1 MATDQSLEQSLPVS
15 EAVTDAAI
23 IAPPPK
29 IRSRKKIIDPVGLE
43 KAIDGLWQEVGKPE
57 EFRTELLGLLRR
69 TVDEGRSEIER
80 RFLDSNDGAAAIHAN
95 TYLMDV
101 LINTI
106 AEVATKKIY
115 RNANPTQG
123 EQICIAAVG
132 GYGRGEMA
140 PFSDLDLLFLLPYKQ
155 TPYSEQVVEY
165 ILYLLWDL
173 RLKVGHSTRSVD
185 ECVRQAKADMTI
197 RTTLLELRYLWG
209 AEALFADLR
218 VRFRQDVETGT
229 AMEFVEAKLSES
241 EERHDRLGD
250 SRYVIEPNVKEG
262 KGGLRDLHR
271 LFWIGKYVYKVDK
284 VKDLVDRGVLTAA
297 EARKF
302 AKAQKMLWTIRC
314 HLHYLT
320 GRAEERLTVDL
331 QTEIAKR
338 MGYTNRAG
346 AVAVERFMKHYYL
359 TSKDVGDLTRIFCAS
374 IEAENQK
381 RPRLRLSWAFSRKP
395 DVGDFRVDGDRLNV
409 MDDEIFDRDPVNL
422 IRFFHTAQK
431 HDLELHPYALRL
443 VTQNLKKIN
452 KDLRRNEEA
461 NRLFVEMLE
470 APQGPERI
478 FRRMNEAQVLGR
490 FVPDFGR
497 VVAQMQYDMYHVYT
511 VDEHTIVMLGILHK
525 IEKGELAKAV
535 PIASEVVHK
544 VLSRRA
550 LYVAVFLHDIA
561 KGRGGDHSK
570 LGERVAR
577 RLCPRL
583 GLTEEETET
592 VAWLVRWHLLMTYA
606 AFKRDVNDPKT
617 VQDFSAI
624 VQSPERLRLLLVLT
638 VADIRAVGPN
648 VWNGWKAALLRE
660 LYWAAD
666 GTLSGLGD
674 EAGRKRRVEA
684 AKDALAELLAD
695 WPQEDLDHH
704 LALGY
709 PDYWL
714 AFDAE
719 THARH
724 ARMVRGAEAEQRE
737 LAVESRVDA
746 AREVTEITVYT
757 SDHPGLFS
765 RVTGAMAVSGASIVD
780 ARISTLRNGMA
791 LDVFW
796 IQDED
801 RKAFDRPDRLAKLSV
816 AIERALTGRLNL
828 LSELVKRRRS
838 IERRAR
844 VMKVPTRVLIDNKAS
859 VTHTVIE
866 VNATDRPGVL
876 YRIARALREVKIQIS
891 SAKISTYG
899 ESFVDVFY
907 VKDLFG
913 LKIDSETRLQEIR
926 TALLTAL
933 AEDSAPPPVG
943 TGSS

>member
-1 MATDQSLEQSLPVS
+1 MAVDNLMPESG
-15 EAVTDAAI
+15 AGTDAAVAAQ
-23 IAPPPK
+23 APK
-29 IRSRKKIIDPVGLE
+29 VKSRKKIVDPAALAG
-43 KAIDGLWQEVGKPE
+43 AIDALWQDSENADS
-57 EFRTELLGLLRR
+57 FRPAFLKLLRH
-69 TVDEGRSEIER
+69 TVDDGRAEVER
-80 RFLDSNDGAAAIHAN
+80 RFLESNDGAEAVRANAYLTDVIVRAIAD
-95 TYLMDV
+95 T
-101 LINTI
+101 T
-106 AEVATKKIY
+106 TTRIY

-123 EQICIAAVG
+123 EQICVAAVG

-140 PFSDLDLLFLLPYKQ
+140 PYSDLDLLFLLPYKQ

-165 ILYLLWDL
+165 MLYLLWDL
-173 RLKVGHSTRSVD
+173 RLKVGHATRSVD
-185 ECVRQAKADMTI
+185 ECIRQAKADMTI
-197 RTTLLELRYLWG
+197 RTSLLELRYLWG
-209 AEALFADLR
+209 AEPLFADLR
-218 VRFRQDVETGT
+218 GRFRKDVETGT
-229 AMEFVEAKLSES
+229 EMEFVEAKLSEAD
-241 EERHDRLGD
+241 ERHERLGD
-250 SRYVIEPNVKEG
+250 SRYVIEPNIKDG

-271 LFWIGKYVYKVDK
+271 LFWIGKYVYKVDQ
-284 VKDLVDRGVLTAA
+284 VSDLVERGVLTAA

-302 AKAQKMLWTIRC
+302 AKAQKLLWTIRC

-320 GRAEERLTVDL
+320 DRAEERLTVDL

-359 TSKDVGDLTRIFCAS
+359 VSKDVGDLTRIFCAS
-374 IEAENQK
+374 IEAENRRK
-381 RPRLRLSWAFSRKP
+381 PRLRLSWGFQRKR
-395 DVGDFRVDGDRLNV
+395 DLGDFQVDGDRLNV
-409 MDDEIFDRDPVNL
+409 VDDEVFSRDPVNL

-431 HDLELHPYALRL
+431 HDLELHPHALRL
-443 VTQNLKKIN
+443 VTQNLKRID
-452 KDLRRNEEA
+452 KDLRKDEEA

-511 VDEHTIVMLGILHK
+511 VDEHTIVMLGILHR
-525 IEKGELAKAV
+525 IEKGELAEIA
-535 PIASEVVHK
+535 PIASEVIHK
-544 VLSRRA
+544 VISRRA

-561 KGRGGDHSK
+561 KGRGGDHSR

-577 RLCPRL
+577 RLCPRF
-583 GLTEEETET
+583 GLSEEETET
-592 VAWLVRWHLLMTYA
+592 VAWLVRWHLLMSYA

-617 VQDFSAI
+617 VHDFSAI

-660 LYWAAD
+660 LYWASDEALT
-666 GTLSGLGD
+666 GQGE
-674 EAGRKRRVEA
+674 EAGRKRRIEK
-684 AKDALAELLAD
+684 AKRALAKALVD
-695 WPQEDLDHH
+695 WPAEDIERH
-704 LALGY
+704 LSLGY
-709 PDYWL
+709 ADYWL
-714 AFDAE
+714 AFDLE
-719 THARH
+719 THVRH
-724 ARMVRGAEAEQRE
+724 ARMVRAAEIEDRE
-737 LAVESRVDA
+737 LAIESRVDA
-746 AREVTEITVYT
+746 AREVTEIIVYT

-765 RVTGAMAVSGASIVD
+765 RITGAMAISGASIVD
-780 ARISTLRNGMA
+780 ARIATFSNGMA

-801 RKAFDRPDRLAKLSV
+801 RKAFDRPDKLAKLSV
-816 AIERALTGRLNL
+816 AIEQALTGRLNL
-828 LSELVKRRRS
+828 LAELVKRRRS

-844 VMKVPTRVLIDNKAS
+844 VMKIPTRVLVDNKAS

-876 YRIARALREVKIQIS
+876 YRIARALREIKIQIF

-913 LKIDSETRLQEIR
+913 LKIDSDSRIQEIR
-926 TALLTAL
+926 DALLTAL
-933 AEDSAPPPVG
+933 ADDAAPPRSDS
-943 TGSS
+943 GS

>member
-1 MATDQSLEQSLPVS
+1 MALDQPFPLS
-15 EAVTDAAI
+15 EPVTDAAV
-23 IAPPPK
+23 AAVSPK
-29 IRSRKKIIDPVGLE
+29 IKNRKKIIDPVGLG
-43 KAIDGLWQEVGKPE
+43 KAVDALWEVADNTAR
-57 EFRTELLGLLRR
+57 FRTELLMLLRNAI
-69 TVDEGRSEIER
+69 DDGRSEIER
-80 RFLDSNDGAAAIHAN
+80 RFLGSNDGAEAIRAN
-95 TYLMDV
+95 AYLMDV
-101 LINTI
+101 IVQRAAEI
-106 AEVATKKIY
+106 AIKKIY
-115 RNANPTQG
+115 NKAPPKQG
-123 EQICIAAVG
+123 ERICIEAVG

-140 PFSDLDLLFLLPYKQ
+140 PFSDLDLLFLLSDEPA
-155 TPYSEQVVEY
+155 PYSEQVVEY
-165 ILYLLWDL
+165 ILYVLWDL
-173 RLKVGHSTRSVD
+173 RLKVGHATRSVD
-185 ECVRQAKADMTI
+185 ECVLQAKADMTI
-197 RTTLLELRYLWG
+197 RTSLLELRYLWG
-209 AEALFADLR
+209 SRHLSIDLR
-218 VRFRQDVETGT
+218 ERFRKDVESGT
-229 AMEFVEAKLSES
+229 AMEFVEAKLAES
-241 EERHDRLGD
+241 EERHERLGD
-250 SRYVIEPNVKEG
+250 SRYVIEPNIKEG

-271 LFWIGKYVYKVDK
+271 LFWIGKYVYEVDK
-284 VKDLVDRGVLTAA
+284 VDDLVDRGILTVA

-302 AKAQKMLWTIRC
+302 AKAQTILWTIRC

-320 GRAEERLTVDL
+320 GRSEERLTVDL

-359 TSKDVGDLTRIFCAS
+359 ISKDVGDLTRIFCAN

-381 RPRLRLSWAFSRKP
+381 RPRFTRSQTFSRNL
-395 DVGDFRVDGDRLNV
+395 DVGCFQVDGDRLNV
-409 MDDEIFDRDPVNL
+409 VDNDVFARDPVNL
-422 IRFFHTAQK
+422 IRFFHTAQR
-431 HDLELHPYALRL
+431 HDLELHPHALRL
-443 VTQNLKKIN
+443 VTQNLKKI
-452 KDLRRNEEA
+452 DTELRKNDEA

-497 VVAQMQYDMYHVYT
+497 IVAQMQYDMYHVYT

-525 IEKGELAKAV
+525 IEKGELADAV

-544 VLSRRA
+544 VLSRRV

-583 GLTEEETET
+583 GLNDEETET

-624 VQSPERLRLLLVLT
+624 VRSPERLRLLLVLT
-638 VADIRAVGPN
+638 VADIRAVGPT

-660 LYWAAD
+660 LYWAAEEN
-666 GTLSGLGD
+666 LSGLGE
-674 EAGRKRRVEA
+674 EAGHTRRTEEA
-684 AKDALAELLAD
+684 KNALAGMLPD
-695 WPQEDLDHH
+695 WSEKDVAWY
-704 LALGY
+704 LALAY

-714 AFDAE
+714 AFDVEA
-719 THARH
+719 HVRH
-724 ARMVRGAEAEQRE
+724 ARMVRAAESDRRDP
-737 LAVESRVDA
+737 AVETRVDI
-746 AREVTEITVYT
+746 AREVTEVTVYT

-765 RVTGAMAVSGASIVD
+765 QVTGAMAVSGASIVD
-780 ARISTLRNGMA
+780 ARIVTFSNGMA

-796 IQDED
+796 IQDEG
-801 RKAFDRPDRLAKLSV
+801 RKAFARSDRLAKLSV
-816 AIERALTGRLNL
+816 AIEKALTGRLDL
-828 LSELVKRRRS
+828 MAELVQRQQT

-844 VMKVPTRVLIDNKAS
+844 VMEIPPRVLIDNKAS

-866 VNATDRPGVL
+866 VNATDRPNVL
-876 YRIARALREVKIQIS
+876 YRIAWALRKVKLQIS

-907 VKDLFG
+907 VKDLLG
-913 LKIDSETRLQEIR
+913 LKIYSETQIEEIR
-926 TALLTAL
+926 SAVLTAL
-933 AEDSAPPPVG
+933 AEESASSPPG
-943 TGSS
+943 ERTTS

>member
-1 MATDQSLEQSLPVS
+1 MASDQSLPVS
-15 EAVTDAAI
+15 EPVTDAAI
-23 IAPPPK
+23 VTPPPK
-29 IRSRKKIIDPVGLE
+29 IKSRKKIIDPVELE
-43 KAIDGLWQEVGKPE
+43 KAVDALWEAADKPE
-57 EFRTELLGLLRR
+57 GFRTELLALLRR

-80 RFLDSNDGAAAIHAN
+80 RFLDSNDGAEAIRAN
-95 TYLMDV
+95 AYLMDV
-101 LINTI
+101 LVHSV
-106 AEVATKKIY
+106 AETATQKIY
-115 RNANPTQG
+115 KNANPTQG

-197 RTTLLELRYLWG
+197 RTSLLELRYLWG
-209 AEALFADLR
+209 SEPLFADLR
-218 VRFRQDVETGT
+218 ERFRKDVETGT
-229 AMEFVEAKLSES
+229 AMEFVEAKLAEA
-241 EERHDRLGD
+241 EERHERLGD
-250 SRYVIEPNVKEG
+250 SRYVIEPNIKEG

-320 GRAEERLTVDL
+320 GRGEERLTVDL

-359 TSKDVGDLTRIFCAS
+359 TSKDVGDLTRIFCAN

-409 MDDEIFDRDPVNL
+409 TDDEMFSRDPVNL

-443 VTQNLKKIN
+443 VTQNLKKID
-452 KDLRRNEEA
+452 KELRKNEEA

-525 IEKGELAKAV
+525 VEKGELADAA

-583 GLTEEETET
+583 GLTDEETET

-666 GTLSGLGD
+666 GTLSGLGE
-674 EAGRKRRVEA
+674 EAGRKRRTEEA
-684 AKDALAELLAD
+684 KNALAEMLPD
-695 WPQEDLDHH
+695 WSQKEIEWYQ
-704 LALGY
+704 ALGY

-719 THARH
+719 AHVRH
-724 ARMVRGAEAEQRE
+724 ARMVHAAEAEQRD
-737 LAVESRVDA
+737 LAVESRVDT

-780 ARISTLRNGMA
+780 ARIATFSNGMA

-801 RKAFDRPDRLAKLSV
+801 RKAFDRPDKLAKLSV
-816 AIERALTGRLNL
+816 AIEQALTGRLNL
-828 LSELVKRRRS
+828 LSELVKRRRN

-844 VMKVPTRVLIDNKAS
+844 VMKIPTRVLIDNKAS

-876 YRIARALREVKIQIS
+876 YRIARALREIKLQIS

-913 LKIDSETRLQEIR
+913 LKIDSETRIQEIR
-926 TALLTAL
+926 SALLTAL
-933 AEDSAPPPVG
+933 AEDAASPPG
-943 TGSS
+943 ESNSS

>member
-1 MATDQSLEQSLPVS
+1 MASDQTLPVS
-15 EAVTDAAI
+15 EPVTDAAI
-23 IAPPPK
+23 VTPSPK
-29 IRSRKKIIDPVGLE
+29 IKSRKKIVDPLELE
-43 KAIDGLWQEVGKPE
+43 KAVDALWEAADKPE
-57 EFRTELLGLLRR
+57 NFRIELLALLRR
-69 TVDEGRSEIER
+69 SLDEGRSEIER
-80 RFLDSNDGAAAIHAN
+80 RFLDSNDGAEAIRAN
-95 TYLMDV
+95 AYLMDV
-101 LINTI
+101 LVHRI
-106 AEVATKKIY
+106 AETATKKIY
-115 RNANPTQG
+115 KNANPTHG

-165 ILYLLWDL
+165 SLYLLWDL

-197 RTTLLELRYLWG
+197 RTSLLELRYLWG
-209 AEALFADLR
+209 SEPLFADLR
-218 VRFRQDVETGT
+218 ERFRKDVETGT
-229 AMEFVEAKLSES
+229 AMEFVEAKLAEA
-241 EERHDRLGD
+241 EERHERLGD
-250 SRYVIEPNVKEG
+250 SRYVIEPNIKEG

-320 GRAEERLTVDL
+320 GRGEERLTVDL

-359 TSKDVGDLTRIFCAS
+359 TSKDVGDLTRIFCAN

-381 RPRLRLSWAFSRKP
+381 RPRLRLSWAFSRKL

-409 MDDEIFDRDPVNL
+409 TDDDMFARDPVNL

-431 HDLELHPYALRL
+431 CDLELHPYALRL
-443 VTQNLKKIN
+443 VTQNLKKID
-452 KDLRRNEEA
+452 KELRKNEEA

-525 IEKGELAKAV
+525 IEKGELADAA

-583 GLTEEETET
+583 GLTDEETET

-666 GTLSGLGD
+666 GTLSGLGE
-674 EAGRKRRVEA
+674 EAGRKRRTEEA
-684 AKDALAELLAD
+684 KNALAEMLPE
-695 WPQEDLDHH
+695 WSQEEIEGHQ
-704 LALGY
+704 ALGY

-714 AFDAE
+714 AFDSQA
-719 THARH
+719 HVRH
-724 ARMVRGAEAEQRE
+724 ARMVHAAEAEQRD
-737 LAVESRVDA
+737 LAVESRVDT

-757 SDHPGLFS
+757 TDHPGLFS

-780 ARISTLRNGMA
+780 ARIATFSNGMA

-801 RKAFDRPDRLAKLSV
+801 RKAFDRPDKLAKLSV
-816 AIERALTGRLNL
+816 AIEQALTGRLNL
-828 LSELVKRRRS
+828 LSELVKRRRN

-844 VMKVPTRVLIDNKAS
+844 VMKIPTRVLIDNKAS

-876 YRIARALREVKIQIS
+876 YRIARALREIKLQIS

-913 LKIDSETRLQEIR
+913 LKIDSETRIQEIR
-926 TALLTAL
+926 SALLTAL
-933 AEDSAPPPVG
+933 AEDAASPPSG
-943 TGSS
+943 ESSVS